1 MHFLVAE
8 QRAGA
13 LRTTSGEGW
22 EVPVCQWQG
31 TKGCCPND
39 ARFTCGQ
46 FAMTD
51 LVWAFGQRHEMEL
64 GWGAEAIAP

>member
-8 QRAGA
+8 RRAGE

-51 LVWAFGQRHEMEL
+51 PVWAFGQRHEMEL
-64 GWGAEAIAP
+64 GWGQRQ

>member
-1 MHFLVAE
+1 MADGEPVHCGPLVAKD
-8 QRAGA
+8 GKC
-13 LRTTSGEGW
+13 
-22 EVPVCQWQG
+22 PVCQWQG

-51 LVWAFGQRHEMEL
+51 PVWAFGQRHEMEL
-64 GWGAEAIAP
+64 GWGQRQ